1 MRWMQSHYSWLAVTA
16 GNGMQV
22 VTESKVMNI
31 FSIIIT
37 EKQGTFFS
45 KELLRVK
52 GKRAFGHVNSA
63 CTGIKMVLFGLV
75 FNQKIPFWCRSAPI
89 FLKGKFVKGVYDR
102 IKTRKNVEIP
112 IYGMFF
118 HFLIF
123 FFILSAPYVKKK

>member
-37 EKQGTFFS
+37 EKQGPFFS

-52 GKRAFGHVNSA
+52 GKRAFGHVISA

-75 FNQKIPFWCRSAPI
+75 FNPKDTILVQKCTHFSEGKIRERSI
-89 FLKGKFVKGVYDR
+89 
-102 IKTRKNVEIP
+102 
-112 IYGMFF
+112 
-118 HFLIF
+118 
-123 FFILSAPYVKKK
+123 